1 MNPFEQYVKW
11 LDDNTLGGNLLQIA
25 YRVHTRHRKELP
37 DGIKGILAGTDE
49 ADSGVLFLAF
59 KLISR
64 IEGSVEL
71 AYRRGHHAG
80 THDAYLTIKKKY
92 PKAGQFLLNKNSM
105 DKDGVITL
113 TQKGINNGKVKGTKR
128 S

>member
-1 MNPFEQYVKW
+1 MSKEKLNPFDQYLKW

-25 YRVHTRHRKELP
+25 YRAHTRHRKEIP
-37 DGIKGILAGTDE
+37 EGIKGILAGESD

-71 AYRRGHHAG
+71 AYRRGYQAG
-80 THDAYLTIKKKY
+80 MEDANS
-92 PKAGQFLLNKNSM
+92 PKPQEPKC
-105 DKDGVITL
+105 
-113 TQKGINNGKVKGTKR
+113 R
-128 S
+128 PRP